1 MSDIAVDLLDAIKAQ
16 LDTQTA
22 TGMPLAEINSY
33 FVIYNEMPNAY
44 GTMTPMLL
52 VKMGVITTLP
62 LTLQGC
68 MSRKEYPIN
77 FSVLYETDGDP
88 EDTTGAELLDKVE
101 NVFWG
106 DTFSLSQYVST
117 TSKDYSQSSINPDFG
132 VWTGAS
138 EMIMTHIDT
147 DVRGT
152 VMPSRCATTVS
163 PDTTV
168 IASDTLSVGYDVL
181 RIKST
186 GDVTMTSTPTINA
199 GTDGQLLTI
208 YGLDDA
214 GLVTLQDEANL
225 VGSGM
230 RMQNGRD
237 MVLGKNDSIQ
247 FSYDSGQALWIEQ
260 HRADV
265 Y

>member
-1 MSDIAVDLLDAIKAQ
+1 MSDITVSLLNAIKAQ

-22 TGMPLAEINSY
+22 PGMTLEEINSH
-33 FVIYNEMPNAY
+33 FVIYTDVPRAY

-52 VKMGVITTLP
+52 VKMGVVTAEPITL
-62 LTLQGC
+62 LNC
-68 MSRKEYPIN
+68 MIRKEYPVN
-77 FSVLYETDGDP
+77 FSVLYENDGDP

-101 NVFWG
+101 NVFYG
-106 DTFSLSQYVST
+106 DTFSLSQFVSV

-147 DVRGT
+147 DMRGIT
-152 VMPSRCATTVS
+152 MPTACARTVS

-168 IASDTLSVGYDVL
+168 LATDTLSRGYDVL
-181 RIKST
+181 RIQ
-186 GDVTMTSTPTINA
+186 GGVIMTSTPTIYA
-199 GTDGQLLTI
+199 GTDGQILTI
-208 YGLDDA
+208 EGLDDSS
-214 GLVTLQDEANL
+214 LVTLQDGSNL

-247 FSYDSGQALWIEQ
+247 FSYDSGQKLWIEQ